1 MQEQVENGESDEGSE
16 RRTEEETEKEKA
28 RRSEREGFGQEK
40 EGRMNVAGGAKKK
53 NPWKINLRR
62 KKRSCN
68 EASNLNP
75 LRPPVSLRY
84 WLW

>member
-1 MQEQVENGESDEGSE
+1 MQEEEKGESDEGSE

-53 NPWKINLRR
+53 KP
-62 KKRSCN
+62 
-68 EASNLNP
+68 
-75 LRPPVSLRY
+75 
-84 WLW
+84 